1 METTVAPDGALDALR
16 ASIDALV
23 GEHRLDTVGVAA
35 GDFHGILRGKYLPA
49 TRFLAEIA
57 SPMALG
63 DMVFVLDPAD
73 GVVVDGPSE
82 GWWPVSDRGF
92 KEMRCLPIPE
102 SFRVVPWRERT
113 ALVLADYEFSDG
125 KPVDASPRRVLG
137 RVVERARSLGLEPM
151 TGYELEFFV
160 FRETAAT
167 AAAKRHRDLE
177 PCASRRQAWSMLQDA
192 HDEHLVRRLRRGLED
207 FGIPVETWLVE
218 GAHGQYELNVP
229 YADTMRSAD
238 RALLHRFAVKEL
250 AEREGV
256 LATFMARPPGTA
268 YGSSMHL
275 HHSLRRDDG
284 SNAFYDENAP
294 DALSDLARHFIAG
307 QLALQ
312 RELTCLFAPNVNSY
326 KRLLPGLSSGP
337 TATWGFENWSTAV
350 RVISTSPA
358 ATRVEFR
365 TAGAD
370 ADPYLAMA
378 ASLAAGLHGI
388 ERRLEPPSAT
398 EGLADGVDA
407 PRVPRSLD
415 DAIRALDESEVA
427 RELFGD
433 HFVDVYLATRRG
445 ELEAFQQV
453 VTDWETERYLRPL

>member
-1 METTVAPDGALDALR
+1 MKKIAAADGTLDALR
-16 ASIDALV
+16 ASINALV
-23 GEHRLDTVGVAA
+23 AEGRLDSVGLAA
-35 GDFHGILRGKYLPA
+35 GDFNGILRGKYVSA
-49 TRFLAEIA
+49 QQFLAEIR

-63 DMVFVLDPAD
+63 DMVFVLDPVD
-73 GVVVDGPSE
+73 GVVVDGPGE

-92 KEMRCLPIPE
+92 REMRCLPIPE
-102 SFRVVPWRERT
+102 SFRIIPWRDRT
-113 ALVLADYEFSDG
+113 ALVLAEYEFNDG
-125 KPVDASPRRVLG
+125 SPVDAAPRRVLE

-151 TGYELEFFV
+151 TGYELEFVV

-167 AAAKRHRDLE
+167 ATAKCHRNLE
-177 PCASRRQAWSMLQDA
+177 PFASRRQAWSMLQDTE
-192 HDEHLVRRLRRGLED
+192 DERLARLLRDGLED
-207 FGIPVETWLVE
+207 FGVPVETWLVE

-229 YADTMRSAD
+229 YAKTLCSAD

-250 AEREGV
+250 VEREGL

-284 SNAFYDENAP
+284 ANAFSDEAAP
-294 DALSDLARHFIAG
+294 AALSDLARHFIAG

-312 RELTCLFAPNVNSY
+312 RELTCLYAPNVNSY

-337 TATWGFENWSTAV
+337 NATWGFENWSTGV
-350 RVISTSPA
+350 RVISSSPA

-378 ASLAAGLHGI
+378 GSLAAGLHGI
-388 ERRLEPPSAT
+388 EQRLTPPDVT
-398 EGLADGVDA
+398 HGLADDVDA
-407 PRVPRSLD
+407 PRVPGSLEA
-415 DAIRALDESEVA
+415 AINALENSSVA
-427 RELFGD
+427 RDLLGS
-433 HFVDVYLATRRG
+433 HFVDVYVATRRG
-445 ELEAFQQV
+445 ELEAFQNV
-453 VTDWETERYLRPL
+453 VSDWEAERYLRAL